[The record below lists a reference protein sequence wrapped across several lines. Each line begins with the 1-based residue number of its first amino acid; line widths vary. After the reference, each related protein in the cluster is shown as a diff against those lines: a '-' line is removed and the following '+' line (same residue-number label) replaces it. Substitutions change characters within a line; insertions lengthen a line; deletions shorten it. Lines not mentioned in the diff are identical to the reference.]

1 MVDRQG
7 PPVEPCKS
15 PDVGGLANLV
25 LGRGFLASIT
35 PELGA

>member
-1 MVDRQG
+1 MVDPQG
-7 PPVEPCKS
+7 PSVELCKS

-25 LGRGFLASIT
+25 LGRGLLASVT